1 MSVEVWL
8 VRLCPLGSF
17 HAAGGSM
24 QALEILTLVLVNVAL
39 GVYLFEKGL
48 GYWRE
53 HRRLHRLVNDH
64 PEMKGLN
71 PDEESLFVFESDVS
85 LKAFVLNNDEPGK
98 NEPFYVTEEDLEQD

>member
-1 MSVEVWL
+1 
-8 VRLCPLGSF
+8 
-17 HAAGGSM
+17 M

-39 GVYLFEKGL
+39 GVYLCEKGL
-48 GYWRE
+48 ATGE

-98 NEPFYVTEEDLEQD
+98 TNLFM